1 MRSEMLEN
9 YVALSIT
16 NILAMLLLAFVVGR
30 NNLLDRKMKRFFS
43 TAIFCTILVILAE
56 IGTSVFG
63 QPVASFSLPNM
74 FFNVLGFSLSP
85 FFTISLAFVLTIK
98 ITEIYFT
105 CSFQLLPTCFW
116 LCSRQNSV

>member
-63 QPVASFSLPNM
+63 QPVASLASRIWFLMCSAFHFLHLLP
-74 FFNVLGFSLSP
+74 FLLHLF
-85 FFTISLAFVLTIK
+85 LTIE

-105 CSFQLLPTCFW
+105 CSFQLLPTCF
-116 LCSRQNSV
+116 

>member
-43 TAIFCTILVILAE
+43 TAIFCTILFI
-56 IGTSVFG
+56 F
-63 QPVASFSLPNM
+63 
-74 FFNVLGFSLSP
+74 
-85 FFTISLAFVLTIK
+85 
-98 ITEIYFT
+98 
-105 CSFQLLPTCFW
+105 
-116 LCSRQNSV
+116 